1 MRNTALPVLRSTVLL
16 VDDAPENLRMLSEAL
31 RTDHRIM
38 FAKNGQDALRLAAA
52 DPQPDIILLDVVM
65 PGMNGYEICRRLKE
79 NPRTR
84 EIPVIIVTAENDD
97 SDESTGFSLGAQDF
111 IRKPFRASLVHQRV
125 ELHLELKRHRDHL
138 SELVAQRTSELLQ
151 TQKATIHAMAMLA
164 EWRDPETGAHI
175 QRTSRLVEVLLRR
188 LVERTDIPENLTS
201 SDIEW
206 IILSTP
212 LHDVGKVA
220 IPDNILHKPGR
231 LSPEE
236 FDIMKRHTTLGYE
249 ILEEAGQELDRELGK
264 RCFLHYAREIAL
276 NHHERWDGKGYP
288 AGLREEEIPLCARV
302 VSVVDVYDALRSQ
315 RVYKDAYP
323 HDVAVQCICEG
334 RGKAFDPRVVD
345 AFLDVQETFA
355 RLFEQSSGY

>member
-1 MRNTALPVLRSTVLL
+1 MRAATLPALRSTVLL

-31 RTDHRIM
+31 RADHRIM

-52 DPQPDIILLDVVM
+52 DPQPDIILLDVIM
-65 PGMNGYEICRRLKE
+65 PGMNGYEVCRRLKE

-84 EIPVIIVTAENDD
+84 DIPIIIVTAENDD
-97 SDESTGFSLGAQDF
+97 SDEATGFSLGAQDF

-138 SELVAQRTSELLQ
+138 SELVAQRTHELLQ

-188 LVERTDIPENLTS
+188 LMQRPDAPESLTPG
-201 SDIEW
+201 DIEW

-231 LSPEE
+231 LTPEE
-236 FDIMKRHTTLGYE
+236 FEIMKQHTSLGYE
-249 ILEEAGQELDRELGK
+249 ILEEAGHELDRELGK

-276 NHHERWDGKGYP
+276 NHHERWDGSGYP
-288 AGLREEEIPLCARV
+288 AGLRGEEIPLCARV

-323 HDVAVQCICEG
+323 HDVAVERIRAG
-334 RGKAFDPRVVD
+334 RGTAFDPLVVD

-355 RLFEQSSGY
+355 GVFDQSPGN

>member
-1 MRNTALPVLRSTVLL
+1 MRSNVLPALRSTVLL

-65 PGMNGYEICRRLKE
+65 PGMNGYEVCRRLKE
-79 NPRTR
+79 DPRTR
-84 EIPVIIVTAENDD
+84 DIPVIIVTAENDD

-188 LVERTDIPENLTS
+188 IMERPDAPESLTS

-236 FDIMKRHTTLGYE
+236 FDIMKRHTTLGYQ
-249 ILEEAGQELDRELGK
+249 ILE
-264 RCFLHYAREIAL
+264 
-276 NHHERWDGKGYP
+276 
-288 AGLREEEIPLCARV
+288 
-302 VSVVDVYDALRSQ
+302 
-315 RVYKDAYP
+315 
-323 HDVAVQCICEG
+323 
-334 RGKAFDPRVVD
+334 
-345 AFLDVQETFA
+345 
-355 RLFEQSSGY
+355 